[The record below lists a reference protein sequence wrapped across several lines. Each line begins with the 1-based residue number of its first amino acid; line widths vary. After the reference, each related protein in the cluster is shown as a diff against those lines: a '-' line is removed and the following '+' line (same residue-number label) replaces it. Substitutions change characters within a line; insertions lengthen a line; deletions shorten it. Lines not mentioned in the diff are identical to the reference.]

1 MHLLENRQS
10 EKLGSSERSGSLMI
24 TNKEKVKDKVL
35 IKMESGK
42 KKSL

>member
-1 MHLLENRQS
+1 MHLLENHQS
-10 EKLGSSERSGSLMI
+10 EKLGSLERSGSLMI
-24 TNKEKVKDKVL
+24 THKEKAKDKVL